1 MLSITSNLKDVTSS
15 LIGRLKAVADP
26 NGEVRDKMLRTIAFD
41 TAANMKVRIHQDG
54 KNSEDTAIGEY
65 SNSYIKIREKNRRG
79 TDKKVILSLTR
90 QMENDYGIVGGN
102 GATGYSLG
110 FKNPDNANKLDWL
123 QNGTKSATVKE
134 HTRTL
139 NGKSYKVSSHT
150 RKGRTGYGDV
160 YKPTDLEVA
169 HMRVV
174 AEQFITDILNG
185 ETA

>member
-41 TAANMKVRIHQDG
+41 TAAQMKVRIHQEG
-54 KNSEDTAIGEY
+54 KNSDNTAIGEY

-90 QMENDYGIVGGN
+90 QMENDYGIVGGS
-102 GATGYSLG
+102 GATGYALG
-110 FKNPDNANKLDWL
+110 FKNPDNSQKAEWMEDK
-123 QNGTKSATVKE
+123 
-134 HTRTL
+134 
-139 NGKSYKVSSHT
+139 
-150 RKGRTGYGDV
+150 YGDI
-160 YKPTDLEVA
+160 YKPTQLEVA

>member
-1 MLSITSNLKDVTSS
+1 MLSITSNIKDVTSS

-54 KNSEDTAIGEY
+54 KNSENTDIGEY

-102 GATGYSLG
+102 GATGYALG
-110 FKNPDNANKLDWL
+110 FKNPDNANKAGWMED
-123 QNGTKSATVKE
+123 K
-134 HTRTL
+134 
-139 NGKSYKVSSHT
+139 
-150 RKGRTGYGDV
+150 YGAI
-160 YKPTDLEVA
+160 YKPTKVEVA